1 MQIIFASFFYESL
14 CNTLDTDYA
23 NDILGWRVYKQSKL
37 QVPLR
42 NLYRLIKRESTET
55 LLSLCKY
62 LSPYI
67 SQIWQIEP
75 KATFI
80 VWSSHILLWRH
91 FFLVLGMTR
100 QAARDLF
107 FRTRIPAPVWW
118 SSGHC
123 LMTLSTG
130 RAHCHI
136 SEVNHLHLISSLFFF
151 FFPYFENSKR
161 LIEDSTYNVC
171 QALWFQ
177 SSAVFVIWLDKRSKD
192 SFRSR
197 ESVIFHVFMMFW
209 NGGGD
214 CSPKISINK

>member
-151 FFPYFENSKR
+151 FFFLTLKTLNASLRTVHTMCAKPSGFKVQLFLLFDWTKGR
-161 LIEDSTYNVC
+161 
-171 QALWFQ
+171 
-177 SSAVFVIWLDKRSKD
+177 
-192 SFRSR
+192 
-197 ESVIFHVFMMFW
+197 
-209 NGGGD
+209 
-214 CSPKISINK
+214 KIAFAAGKV